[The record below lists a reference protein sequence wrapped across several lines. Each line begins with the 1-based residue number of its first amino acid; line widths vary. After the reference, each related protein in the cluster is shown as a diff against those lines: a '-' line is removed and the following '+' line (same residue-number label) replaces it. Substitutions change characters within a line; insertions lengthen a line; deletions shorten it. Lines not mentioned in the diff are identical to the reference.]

1 MNKIICCL
9 CKAEFTPATEG
20 EEYCPTCLSGFKL
33 KKPLTPS
40 GAGKRY
46 YPGYLI
52 DALEMIEAIIKTTAL
67 KDESPTMRQRRK
79 SNWKPRPGAKYVDAD
94 KLLEAVDIVEVVS
107 AYTQLRGYGTEQR
120 GICPL
125 HGSKSTSLK
134 VNISK
139 QLFHC
144 FGCAKGGNAI
154 NFIMEAQD
162 LAFKDAAAFL
172 AERYNV
178 KSE

>member
-1 MNKIICCL
+1 MP
-9 CKAEFTPATEG
+9 ETEG
-20 EEYCPTCLSGFKL
+20 EEYCPTCLSGFEL
-33 KKPLTPS
+33 KKPLMPS

-52 DALEMIEAIIKTTAL
+52 DALEIIETIIKTKAL
-67 KDESPTMRQRRK
+67 KDERPTIRRK

-154 NFIMEAQD
+154 NFIMEIEGII
-162 LAFKDAAAFL
+162 FKDAVAFL